1 MSIFKKETRGQKIMN
16 GVKDVAST
24 VGAIGLATMY
34 VAGAAVV
41 EAAEI
46 NAETQA
52 YYNSNN
58 RYNNYKSNYNYS
70 GNNYRSVANNTKDIT
85 RNFMKEFVRSF
96 GSLETPA
103 IRNMRSGCLHAVS
116 YNSSVYKSYYSN
128 ANFRVA
134 CSGYDWK
141 LYAGVENGV
150 VMMVLTTRY
159 DSIIDIASCYS
170 NDLYEKFRAE
180 ATANYRVN
188 DIHTAVL
195 KALQ

>member
-1 MSIFKKETRGQKIMN
+1 MSIFKKEMSAREKFVN

-24 VGAIGLATMY
+24 AGAIGLATVY
-34 VAGAAVV
+34 FASAAVV

-58 RYNNYKSNYNYS
+58 RYNNYKSNYS
-70 GNNYRSVANNTKDIT
+70 GNNYRSVANNTKNIT

-116 YNSSVYKSYYSN
+116 YNSSVYKSYYSS

-141 LYAGVENGV
+141 LYAGVENCV
-150 VMMVLTTRY
+150 VMMVLTTSY

>member
-1 MSIFKKETRGQKIMN
+1 MSIFKKEMSAREKFVN

-24 VGAIGLATMY
+24 AGAIGLATVY
-34 VAGAAVV
+34 FASAAVV

-58 RYNNYKSNYNYS
+58 RYNNYKSNYS
-70 GNNYRSVANNTKDIT
+70 GNNYRSVAKNTKNIT

-116 YNSSVYKSYYSN
+116 YNSSVYKSYYSS

-150 VMMVLTTRY
+150 VMLVLTTSY

>member
-1 MSIFKKETRGQKIMN
+1 MSIFKKETRSQKIMN
-16 GVKDVAST
+16 GVKDAAST

-34 VAGAAVV
+34 VASAAVV

-52 YYNSNN
+52 YY
-58 RYNNYKSNYNYS
+58 KSNYS
-70 GNNYRSVANNTKDIT
+70 GNSYRSIANNTKDIT

-96 GSLETPA
+96 GSLETLA

-150 VMMVLTTRY
+150 VMMVLTTSY

>member
-1 MSIFKKETRGQKIMN
+1 MSIFKKEMSAREKFVN

-24 VGAIGLATMY
+24 AGAIGLATVY
-34 VAGAAVV
+34 FASAAVV

-58 RYNNYKSNYNYS
+58 RYNNYKSNYS

-116 YNSSVYKSYYSN
+116 YNSSVYKSYYSS

-150 VMMVLTTRY
+150 VMMVLTTSY

>member
-1 MSIFKKETRGQKIMN
+1 MSIFKKEMSAREKFVN

-24 VGAIGLATMY
+24 AGAIGLATVY
-34 VAGAAVV
+34 FASAAVV

-46 NAETQA
+46 NAQTQA

-58 RYNNYKSNYNYS
+58 RYNNYKSNYS

-116 YNSSVYKSYYSN
+116 YNSSVYKSYYSS

-150 VMMVLTTRY
+150 VMMVLTTSY

>member
-1 MSIFKKETRGQKIMN
+1 MSAREKFVN

-24 VGAIGLATMY
+24 AGAIGLATVY
-34 VAGAAVV
+34 FASAAVV

-58 RYNNYKSNYNYS
+58 RYNNYKSNYS
-70 GNNYRSVANNTKDIT
+70 GNNYRSVAKNTKNIT

-116 YNSSVYKSYYSN
+116 YNSSVYKSYYSS

-150 VMMVLTTRY
+150 VMLVLTTSY

>member
-1 MSIFKKETRGQKIMN
+1 MSIFKKEMSAREKFVN

-24 VGAIGLATMY
+24 AGAIGLATVY
-34 VAGAAVV
+34 FASAAVV

-58 RYNNYKSNYNYS
+58 RYNNYKSNYS

-116 YNSSVYKSYYSN
+116 YNSSVYKSYYSS

-150 VMMVLTTRY
+150 VMMVLTTSY
-159 DSIIDIASCYS
+159 GSIIDIASCYS

>member
-1 MSIFKKETRGQKIMN
+1 MSIFKKEMSAREKFVN
-16 GVKDVAST
+16 GVKNVAST
-24 VGAIGLATMY
+24 AGAIGLATMY

-46 NAETQA
+46 NAEYQA
-52 YYNSNN
+52 YHNSNDH
-58 RYNNYKSNYNYS
+58 YNHYKSSNYS
-70 GNNYRSVANNTKDIT
+70 GSNYRSVANSTSDIT

-96 GSLETPA
+96 GTLETPS

-116 YNSSVYKSYYSN
+116 YNSSVYKSYYCS

-134 CSGYDWK
+134 CSGCDWK
-141 LYAGVENGV
+141 LYAGIENDV
-150 VMMVLTTRY
+150 VIMVLTTRC
-159 DSIIDIASCYS
+159 DGIIDIASCYS
-170 NDLYEKFRAE
+170 TDLYEKFCAE

-195 KALQ
+195 KALH

>member
-1 MSIFKKETRGQKIMN
+1 MSIFKKEMSAREKFVN

-24 VGAIGLATMY
+24 AGAIGLATVY
-34 VAGAAVV
+34 FASAAVV

-58 RYNNYKSNYNYS
+58 RYNNYKSNYS

-150 VMMVLTTRY
+150 VMMVLTTSY

>member
-1 MSIFKKETRGQKIMN
+1 MSIFKKEMSAREKFVN

-24 VGAIGLATMY
+24 AGAIGLATVY
-34 VAGAAVV
+34 FASAAVV

-58 RYNNYKSNYNYS
+58 RYNNYKSNYS
-70 GNNYRSVANNTKDIT
+70 GNNYRSVANNTKNIT

-116 YNSSVYKSYYSN
+116 YNSSVYKSYYSS

-150 VMMVLTTRY
+150 VMMVLTTSY

>member
-1 MSIFKKETRGQKIMN
+1 MSIFKKELSRKEKFIN

-24 VGAIGLATMY
+24 AGAIGLATVY
-34 VAGAAVV
+34 FASAAVV

-58 RYNNYKSNYNYS
+58 RYNNYKSNYS
-70 GNNYRSVANNTKDIT
+70 SNNYRSVANNTNDIT
-85 RNFMKEFVRSF
+85 RNFMKEFVRFF

-103 IRNMRSGCLHAVS
+103 VRNMRSGCLHAVS

>member
-1 MSIFKKETRGQKIMN
+1 MSIFKKELSRKEKFIN

-24 VGAIGLATMY
+24 AGAIGLATVY
-34 VAGAAVV
+34 FASAAVV

-58 RYNNYKSNYNYS
+58 RYNNYKSNYS
-70 GNNYRSVANNTKDIT
+70 SNNYRSVANNTNDIT

-103 IRNMRSGCLHAVS
+103 VRNMRSGCLHAVS

>member
-1 MSIFKKETRGQKIMN
+1 MSIFKKEMSAREKFVN

-24 VGAIGLATMY
+24 AGAIGLATVY
-34 VAGAAVV
+34 FASAAVV

-58 RYNNYKSNYNYS
+58 RYNNYKSNYS
-70 GNNYRSVANNTKDIT
+70 GNNYRSVSNNTKNIT

-116 YNSSVYKSYYSN
+116 YNSSVYKSYYSS

-150 VMMVLTTRY
+150 VMMVLTTSY

>member
-1 MSIFKKETRGQKIMN
+1 MSIFKKELSRKEKFIN

-24 VGAIGLATMY
+24 AGAIGLATVY
-34 VAGAAVV
+34 FASAAVV

-52 YYNSNN
+52 YHNSND
-58 RYNNYKSNYNYS
+58 RYNHYKSNYS
-70 GNNYRSVANNTKDIT
+70 SNNYRSVANNTNDIT

-103 IRNMRSGCLHAVS
+103 VRNMRSGCLHAVS

-170 NDLYEKFRAE
+170 SDLYEKFRAE

>member
-1 MSIFKKETRGQKIMN
+1 MSIFKKEMSAREKFVN

-24 VGAIGLATMY
+24 AGAIGLATVY
-34 VAGAAVV
+34 FASAAVV

-58 RYNNYKSNYNYS
+58 RYNNYKSNYS
-70 GNNYRSVANNTKDIT
+70 GNNYRSVANNTKNIT

-116 YNSSVYKSYYSN
+116 YNSSVYKSYYSS

-150 VMMVLTTRY
+150 VMLVLTTSY